1 MKYFTAA
8 CLLLLASCTAPAFA
22 KEEREIYFTGLGH
35 VFSVGICTIGSG
47 SCISHAWVEN
57 TISQVCKEKPA
68 SVSVVGH
75 SLGAS
80 AAIVF
85 VNAVT
90 ACGVKVK
97 SAVFLDPMTH
107 PKAFGIPKGVRTLTI
122 YSVNFA
128 GIGEGHADAEY
139 YGGEHIGMAF
149 DPYVLSRARKFMDR
163 SK

>member
-1 MKYFTAA
+1 MKYVAA
-8 CLLLLASCTAPAFA
+8 LCLLVLASCTNSAFA
-22 KEEREIYFTGLGH
+22 KAEREIYFTGLGH

-47 SCISHAWVEN
+47 SCISHAWVES
-57 TISQVCKEKPA
+57 TIAQVCNEKPA
-68 SVSVVGH
+68 SVAVVGH

-90 ACGVKVK
+90 KCGVKVK

-107 PKAFGIPKGVRTLTI
+107 PKAFGLPKGVRTLTI

-139 YGGEHIGMAF
+139 YRGEHIGLAF
-149 DPYVLSRARKFMDR
+149 DPYTLNRARKFIDR

>member
-1 MKYFTAA
+1 MKYVTALCLLVLAA
-8 CLLLLASCTAPAFA
+8 CTNPASA
-22 KEEREIYFTGLGH
+22 KADREIYFTGLGH
-35 VFSVGICTIGSG
+35 IFSVGICTIGPG
-47 SCISHAWVEN
+47 SCISHAWVES
-57 TISQVCKEKPA
+57 TIQQVCKEKPA

-90 ACGVKVK
+90 KCGVKVK

-122 YSVNFA
+122 YSANFA

-149 DPYVLSRARKFMDR
+149 DPYVLNRARKFMDR